1 LANFS
6 KKLIEKVMAN
16 KFYSDDILSSY
27 DKSYAELEKIE
38 KELEGQIISVD
49 RISELAQRCMPLIQT
64 CKAKLK
70 EVEGYVEEVFKE
82 TEKA

>member
-1 LANFS
+1 M
-6 KKLIEKVMAN
+6 EN

-38 KELEGQIISVD
+38 KELEGSVISLD
-49 RISELAQRCMPLIQT
+49 RMSELAQRCMPLIQT

-82 TEKA
+82 A

>member
-1 LANFS
+1 M
-6 KKLIEKVMAN
+6 EN

-38 KELEGQIISVD
+38 KELEGSVVSLD
-49 RISELAQRCMPLIQT
+49 RMSELAQRCMPLIQT

-70 EVEGYVEEVFKE
+70 EVEGYVDDIFKK